1 MSEPEKRAKR
11 RFTLELP
18 LERLS
23 QIDDLKKEWG
33 LRNRGDVL
41 ERLLETLFAADPA
54 EAEAVQLDILSTAD
68 GNAGDSSQG
77 GTDAFDDQSAL
88 VLVGSG
94 IEPEKPATE
103 ITLHPSR
110 GLGPGVS
117 PGSEAPSTGS
127 PPGTLPNPGSPSASS
142 EARPGG
148 IDLPGFVRRRS
159 DELRRSL
166 KSDPPAPGHHSVLPP
181 LPLGDQVVQ
190 EAQQAALQQWQDL
203 YGHDA
208 NAAVLEA
215 AMVWLAQ
222 DIWPQAEVCEGRRFT
237 WSVACILMGQ
247 LVPDWGASP
256 PSFERVMVTAGLLED
271 PYSAAT
277 LPLRMPTL
285 IHRFV
290 HRFRRRRRGTSFQT
304 LEHTMTLQGAL
315 KLLQLPTGP
324 GHRLT
329 LAQIREAYREMALQ
343 HHPDSGGSLE
353 AMRRV
358 NEAYQLLKELY
369 RQPEQRQAEDK
380 VSIVSA

>member
-1 MSEPEKRAKR
+1 VTELDKGAKR
-11 RFTLELP
+11 RFNLELS

-23 QIDDLKKEWG
+23 QIDALKKEWG

-41 ERLLETLFAADPA
+41 ERLLETLFATDPT
-54 EAEAVQLDILSTAD
+54 EAEAVQLDILGTAD
-68 GNAGDSSQG
+68 GHPEVSPGPGDP
-77 GTDAFDDQSAL
+77 FDDQSAL
-88 VLVGSG
+88 VLVGPG
-94 IEPEKPATE
+94 KEPEEPATE
-103 ITLHPSR
+103 IILHPSR
-110 GLGPGVS
+110 GRGTGRGD
-117 PGSEAPSTGS
+117 PGSGVEASA
-127 PPGTLPNPGSPSASS
+127 PGSLPDTNPIPGPPSHPS

-166 KSDPPAPGHHSVLPP
+166 RVDGPAPVHHSVLPA
-181 LPLGDQVVQ
+181 LPLGDQVIG

-203 YGHDA
+203 YGHGA

-237 WSVACILMGQ
+237 WSAACTLMGQ

-256 PSFERVMVTAGLLED
+256 PSFERVMVTAGVLED

-315 KLLQLPTGP
+315 KRLQLPTGP

-329 LAQIREAYREMALQ
+329 LAQIREAYRDMALQ

-353 AMRRV
+353 EMRRV

-369 RQPEQRQAEDK
+369 RQPEPPANPSHE
-380 VSIVSA
+380 SH

>member
-1 MSEPEKRAKR
+1 VTEPEKGGKR
-11 RFTLELP
+11 RFNLELP
-18 LERLS
+18 HERLT
-23 QIDDLKKEWG
+23 QIDALKKEWG

-54 EAEAVQLDILSTAD
+54 EAEAVQLDMLGATNGSAEVSPVSAD
-68 GNAGDSSQG
+68 P
-77 GTDAFDDQSAL
+77 FDDQSAL
-88 VLVGSG
+88 VLVGPG
-94 IEPEKPATE
+94 IEPEALATD
-103 ITLHPSR
+103 IIIHPSR
-110 GLGPGVS
+110 ALGPRAAPGPGV
-117 PGSEAPSTGS
+117 EANSAGA
-127 PPGTLPNPGSPSASS
+127 NPGPPSSYS

-166 KSDPPAPGHHSVLPP
+166 RSDPPSPGHHSVLPP
-181 LPLGDQVVQ
+181 LPLGDQVIE
-190 EAQQAALQQWQDL
+190 EAQQAALQQWQAL
-203 YGHDA
+203 YGHPA

-215 AMVWLAQ
+215 VMVWLAQ

-237 WSVACILMGQ
+237 WSAACTLMAQ
-247 LVPDWGASP
+247 LVPEWGASP
-256 PSFERVMVTAGLLED
+256 PSFERVMVTAGVLED

-315 KLLQLPTGP
+315 KLLQLPTSP

-329 LAQIREAYREMALQ
+329 LAQIREAYRDVALE
-343 HHPDSGGSLE
+343 HRPDCGGSLE
-353 AMRRV
+353 EMRRV

-369 RQPEQRQAEDK
+369 RQPEPRESQ
-380 VSIVSA
+380 S